1 RILISVDLP
10 APLSPTRPTDSPSA
24 TSRFTFLSAWTP
36 EYHLCRP
43 WHRMIGCFIV
53 HLYLY
58 LDCACG
64 PAQPCIADN
73 GDHREQADGELEPIG
88 IDVAEHHA
96 VVDNANEEGADD
108 PAQDSADAAGERR
121 PANDGGGD
129 RLQLQ

>member
-1 RILISVDLP
+1 MVSIPRRMACFGLRMSTRLPLIHISPASWRWTPERILISVDLP

-58 LDCACG
+58 LDGACG

-96 VVDNANEEGADD
+96 
-108 PAQDSADAAGERR
+108 
-121 PANDGGGD
+121 
-129 RLQLQ
+129 